1 MSPGC
6 KLTDK
11 VQKDVLQMLEG
22 YLTSTDDSTRIA
34 AAACLGTLCR
44 ILDGDILSTVIAS
57 DLLGECLFSFSIIVA
72 TSWVNFYSHFQ
83 LL

>member
-1 MSPGC
+1 MIQAVRFCIMSPGC

-57 DLLGECLFSFSIIVA
+57 D
-72 TSWVNFYSHFQ
+72 SWVNNYSHFQ